1 MARVCVI
8 RQWNFPNDPRV
19 GREVDALTRAGHEV
33 DVICVKFPNQAR
45 FERTGRVTAYRIP
58 IARRRGGGLR
68 YIFEF
73 ATFMIAASLLVTALH
88 LRRRYAIVQVNSI
101 PDSLVFAAL
110 IPKLLGARVVLDLH
124 ECMPEFFG
132 TKYGLARDHRL
143 VRALVKVEAA
153 SIAFADAVTTCTDPM
168 RDRFIERGAPRDK
181 VRVILNTAD
190 EDVYDSRRFAGR
202 GDPGDRFVLVY
213 HGTIEERFGVDTV
226 VRAVALLKDEIPGLH
241 LKMFGDGVFRRTIE
255 SLVTELGVE
264 DRVWLSRGWVPLEDL
279 LAAIASA
286 DAGVVPTKRDWYRDL
301 TLANKMFDFVAMRKP
316 AIVGRTPAVE
326 AYFDDSC
333 FQMFESGNAHDL
345 ARAIREL
352 YADPALGHRLV
363 RRASAISEPYRWVYQ
378 AKRYVDIVD
387 HLIVGGPARGGQT
400 AVPREAIEN
409 R

>member
-1 MARVCVI
+1 MARICVI

-68 YIFEF
+68 YLFEF

-132 TKYGLARDHRL
+132 TKYGLAREHRL
-143 VRALVKVEAA
+143 VKALMKVEAA

-202 GDPGDRFVLVY
+202 GEHRQNDECAACA
-213 HGTIEERFGVDTV
+213 EERRTGH
-226 VRAVALLKDEIPGLH
+226 VRVEKVREIGRYCASQH
-241 LKMFGDGVFRRTIE
+241 RRM
-255 SLVTELGVE
+255 LGARSWGGQR
-264 DRVWLSRGWVPLEDL
+264 DMARVHC
-279 LAAIASA
+279 
-286 DAGVVPTKRDWYRDL
+286 DL
-301 TLANKMFDFVAMRKP
+301 TPFCVTIP
-316 AIVGRTPAVE
+316 A
-326 AYFDDSC
+326 
-333 FQMFESGNAHDL
+333 
-345 ARAIREL
+345 
-352 YADPALGHRLV
+352 
-363 RRASAISEPYRWVYQ
+363 
-378 AKRYVDIVD
+378 
-387 HLIVGGPARGGQT
+387 
-400 AVPREAIEN
+400 
-409 R
+409 